1 MKRLTSL
8 LAGVTLAMGLGPAN
22 GALQAYEDDDLDFHF
37 RLVDGVLTP
46 VVAVPGPTSLLNG
59 DVLIASLEF
68 LTSSIP
74 GLITDT
80 QELTGISVIQAV
92 VANGNVSFQPYSGG
106 YNAAVNAILGANTI
120 NVAGGG
126 AGGGAMIA
134 MWLDNSP
141 NLDIGSEL
149 IVTDDGFSCG
159 TIFDCLTQASDGTLY
174 QVDGFVDGDNNYWN
188 ATALAPPS
196 TILQRPGS
204 TTQGLFNSGLS
215 VLDAGISGATNAPVQ
230 DGDLGPVAVLLSGT
244 LGGGGYT
251 TFMNIAQR
259 DSLVAD
265 GYVATSDFQMTKD
278 LAEVPT
284 PGVLA
289 LLGAGLLGFR
299 LTGRRRHV

>member
-1 MKRLTSL
+1 
-8 LAGVTLAMGLGPAN
+8 MGLGPAN

-120 NVAGGG
+120 NLAGGG
-126 AGGGAMIA
+126 AGGGAMLA
-134 MWLDNSP
+134 MWLDDSP
-141 NLDIGSEL
+141 NLDIASDL
-149 IVTDDGFSCG
+149 ILTNGGFSCG

-174 QVDGFVDGDNNYWN
+174 QVDGFDGGNNYWN
-188 ATALAPPS
+188 ALAIQPPS
-196 TILQRPGS
+196 SILQQSGS
-204 TTQGLFNSGLS
+204 TIQGFFNAGLS

-230 DGDLGPVAVLLSGT
+230 IGDLGPVAVLLSGS

-251 TFMNIAQR
+251 DFVNTAQR

-278 LAEVPT
+278 TAAVPT